1 MRPADPENQRRQIE
15 KILRNARRLF
25 AQHGYDRVSMDR
37 IAAAC
42 RLTKPALYYYFKDK
56 RSVLLATLRTHWQ
69 QPALI
74 LLSLQ
79 PAPDLRQTLT
89 DFAGRLLKE
98 ARRPEHN
105 DTIRI
110 VLAESARRQEIGR
123 AFFKE
128 LGPLFGAKLTGLLAP
143 YLQPGPSRRTILA
156 LFHQFVGGLAH
167 YSLMSQIF
175 KAGREYLPGQK
186 AYVDLLVENFIRA
199 MSTSRPPANR

>member
-1 MRPADPENQRRQIE
+1 MRPADPENQKRQID

-25 AQHGYDRVSMDR
+25 AQRGYDRVSMDK
-37 IAAAC
+37 IAESC

-56 RSVLLATLRTHWQ
+56 DSVLLATLRAHWQ
-69 QPALI
+69 QQALT
-74 LLSLQ
+74 LLSFQ

-98 ARRPEHN
+98 AHRPENN

-110 VLAESARRQEIGR
+110 VLAESARRQEIGQ

-128 LGPLFGAKLTGLLAP
+128 FGPLFGEKLTGLLEP
-143 YLQPGPSRRTILA
+143 YLQPRHSRRAILA
-156 LFHQFVGGLAH
+156 LFHQFVGSLGH

-175 KAGREYLPGQK
+175 KAGRRYLPGQK
-186 AYVDLLVENFIRA
+186 AYVELLVENFIKA
-199 MSTSRPPANR
+199 LSAPGLPAKR

>member
-1 MRPADPENQRRQIE
+1 MRPADPENQKRQIA

-25 AQHGYDRVSMDR
+25 AQRGYDRVSMDK

-56 RSVLLATLRTHWQ
+56 HAVLLATLRTHWRQ
-69 QPALI
+69 QALT
-74 LLSLQ
+74 LLSFQ

-89 DFAGRLLKE
+89 DFAGQFLKE
-98 ARRPEHN
+98 TQRPENN
-105 DTIRI
+105 DIIRI
-110 VLAESARRQEIGR
+110 VLAESARRDEIGQ

-128 LGPLFGAKLTGLLAP
+128 LGPLFGEKLTGLLKP
-143 YLQPGPSRRTILA
+143 YLQPRHSRRTILA

-175 KAGREYLPGQK
+175 KPGRRYLPGQK
-186 AYVDLLVENFIRA
+186 AYVELLVKNFLKA
-199 MSTSRPPANR
+199 TSAPRLPAER